1 MMLAITDSQSDVS
14 TQNDSSYNLEVSAEL
29 SQKLAILE
37 EAAPANVSNSPI
49 VLAITDSQPDVSP
62 QNDSSYSLE
71 KPTNVDT
78 AQKDLSVQPQNL
90 NGSYDSELNISGF
103 PQVLCSPNNLEHTSE
118 GAIVKLPSSYMCST
132 PKSEK
137 ETATVEDV
145 DAAIPDTNPDKI
157 LSGSDIPT
165 STVSPGSGSTQK
177 AVKKRKK
184 GGGGG
189 GKKEATAAT
198 AVSKDARSIWLERGF
213 LVTTL
218 EGHFDVICSL
228 DTNGAILMSGRS
240 VITYS
245 SVHHSPCE

>member
-1 MMLAITDSQSDVS
+1 MLAITDSQSDVS

-37 EAAPANVSNSPI
+37 EATPANVSNSSV
-49 VLAITDSQPDVSP
+49 VLAITDSQPDVSA
-62 QNDSSYSLE
+62 QKDSSFSLE

-78 AQKDLSVQPQNL
+78 AQNDLSVQPQNV
-90 NGSYDSELNISGF
+90 NGSYDSELNISDF
-103 PQVLCSPNNLEHTSE
+103 PQVLRSPNNSE
-118 GAIVKLPSSYMCST
+118 SAIVKSPSSHMCST

-137 ETATVEDV
+137 ETVTVDV
-145 DAAIPDTNPDKI
+145 DAAIPGTTPDKI
-157 LSGSDIPT
+157 LSGSDTPT

-189 GKKEATAAT
+189 GKVATAAT
-198 AVSKDARSIWLERGF
+198 AVTKDARSVWRERGF

-228 DTNGAILMSGRS
+228 DTNGVILMSGRS

-245 SVHHSPCE
+245 SVHPCE

>member
-1 MMLAITDSQSDVS
+1 MLAITDSQSDVS

-37 EAAPANVSNSPI
+37 EATPANVSNSSV
-49 VLAITDSQPDVSP
+49 VLAITDNQPDVSA
-62 QNDSSYSLE
+62 QKDSSFSLE
-71 KPTNVDT
+71 KPTGVVT
-78 AQKDLSVQPQNL
+78 AQNDLSVQPQD
-90 NGSYDSELNISGF
+90 GSYDSELNISDF
-103 PQVLCSPNNLEHTSE
+103 PQVLRSPNNSE
-118 GAIVKLPSSYMCST
+118 GAIVKSPSSHMCST

-137 ETATVEDV
+137 ETVTVDV
-145 DAAIPDTNPDKI
+145 DAAIPGTTPDKI
-157 LSGSDIPT
+157 LSGSDTPT

-189 GKKEATAAT
+189 GKVATAAT
-198 AVSKDARSIWLERGF
+198 AVTKDARSVWRERGF

-228 DTNGAILMSGRS
+228 DTNGVILMSGRS

-245 SVHHSPCE
+245 SVHPCE

>member
-1 MMLAITDSQSDVS
+1 MLAITDSQSDVS

-37 EAAPANVSNSPI
+37 EATPANVSNSSV
-49 VLAITDSQPDVSP
+49 VLAITDSQPDVSA
-62 QNDSSYSLE
+62 QKDSSFSLE

-78 AQKDLSVQPQNL
+78 AQNDLSVQPQNV
-90 NGSYDSELNISGF
+90 NGSYDSELNISDF
-103 PQVLCSPNNLEHTSE
+103 PQVLRSPNNLERNSE
-118 GAIVKLPSSYMCST
+118 GAIVKSPSSHMCST

-137 ETATVEDV
+137 ETPIVDV
-145 DAAIPDTNPDKI
+145 DAAIPDTTADKI
-157 LSGSDIPT
+157 LSGSNTPT

-189 GKKEATAAT
+189 GKVATAAT
-198 AVSKDARSIWLERGF
+198 AVTKDARSVWRERGF

-228 DTNGAILMSGRS
+228 DTNGVILMSGRS

-245 SVHHSPCE
+245 SVHPCE

>member
-1 MMLAITDSQSDVS
+1 MLAITDSQSDVS

-71 KPTNVDT
+71 KPDT
-78 AQKDLSVQPQNL
+78 AQKDLSVQRQNL

-103 PQVLCSPNNLEHTSE
+103 PQVLRSPNNLEHTSE
-118 GAIVKLPSSYMCST
+118 GAIVKLPSSYLCST

-198 AVSKDARSIWLERGF
+198 AVSKDARSIWRERGF

-228 DTNGAILMSGRS
+228 DTNGVILMSGRS
-240 VITYS
+240 VITCS
-245 SVHHSPCE
+245 SVRHSPCE